1 MVMIEPEVG
10 FKIINNP
17 RTPKSKDDIL
27 TKLILHANAT
37 GDSLYWALAYLI
49 YLLPEKSIPDIIA
62 SIMDASKCPFFEPKN
77 GGR

>member
-1 MVMIEPEVG
+1 MVMIEPKVG
-10 FKIINNP
+10 FKIINDP

-27 TKLILHANAT
+27 TKLILQANAT
-37 GDSLYWALAYLI
+37 GDPLYWALTYLI